1 MQSEIRLRLHSK
13 RDDASQGVLPLEILK
28 IYIFFFLSFIPIT
41 FTLGHRSSHGHSWYP
56 RWINSDIK
64 SEFYFIP
71 FEKQQGEL
79 SIAESIE
86 FISLWQNQ
94 EATAASCRSK
104 LIKEDAKTGCCSTD
118 HRGCCCSGSFILT
131 GRHFY
136 IKWKQNSTQSSW
148 WQTGSFFSPKI
159 LNKLKKTNKQK
170 KHCFTEHIKWKSA
183 FLFSGWT
190 RFNKAM

>member
-1 MQSEIRLRLHSK
+1 MQINRAALLFARAIDFACAIQDLCKSGAKMTVNMWYDTIWNQTE
-13 RDDASQGVLPLEILK
+13 VTLK
-28 IYIFFFLSFIPIT
+28 TRWCISRGFTLGNFENIYIFFLSFIRII

-56 RWINSDIK
+56 CWIDGDIK

-79 SIAESIE
+79 SIEESIE

-94 EATAASCRSK
+94 EATAASCHSK
-104 LIKEDAKTGCCSTD
+104 LIKEDAKTGRCSTD
-118 HRGCCCSGSFILT
+118 HCGCCCSGSFILT

-148 WQTGSFFSPKI
+148 W
-159 LNKLKKTNKQK
+159 
-170 KHCFTEHIKWKSA
+170 
-183 FLFSGWT
+183 
-190 RFNKAM
+190 